1 MAFHVYCFVL
11 FFNQEL
17 KKKTGA
23 SQKRLLKANS
33 KLKVAQNILH
43 RRNVN

>member
-1 MAFHVYCFVL
+1 M
-11 FFNQEL
+11 
-17 KKKTGA
+17 GA

-43 RRNVN
+43 RRNVNWNLGDMSTPEWL